1 MATYTT
7 QPSYINETNVT
18 TYGYNVTSTMNFTET
33 TYSYSLAYKVG
44 VSFVLTLIAVV
55 GTLGNICII
64 YAVCTQK
71 KLRRLKT
78 NYFVC
83 NLALADLTVT
93 SVVIPSTVA
102 NVINNN
108 VSPLPVGACMF
119 VGFIMPLSCVASMQ
133 NLMLISTQR
142 LSATE
147 VTDSN
152 RNTSEAIKTWALV
165 VFAWVWSTMLVLPLT
180 TSFPTLTNTTA
191 TNMLKYDA
199 AAGMCAWD
207 DVSSP
212 RYNFALICVAF
223 CIPLIVSGICYTVL
237 FKRVKGKSRKMTNQM
252 ETKNVTLVQRE
263 RRLLKTILIVLVVFV
278 VSWGPYCLIVL
289 LSTFGISDF
298 TTNETWKRT
307 TAWLGVSNSAFNSI
321 IYGWRNQNFRI
332 GYKMCFYQVVD
343 GLTCNKYGM
352 RRRVLR
358 RSSKRKR
365 QRMSDLAHRTVPNN
379 LSECSTTNKYVT
391 RLNNSSVRSKISLSV
406 NST

>member
-207 DVSSP
+207 DVNVP
-212 RYNFALICVAF
+212 RYPVALVVLAYF
-223 CIPLIVSGICYTVL
+223 VPVIVSSFCYYIL
-237 FKRVKGKSRKMTNQM
+237 FTRVKRKGNKMSIRSQS
-252 ETKNVTLVQRE
+252 VSAQLQRRE
-263 RRLLKTILIVLVVFV
+263 HRLLKTILIVLIVFLM
-278 VSWGPYCLIVL
+278 SWTPYCFAVIMNN
-289 LSTFGISDF
+289 FGVWNNLRDPAV
-298 TTNETWKRT
+298 KRPL
-307 TAWLGVSNSAFNSI
+307 AWLGMFNSTFNSF
-321 IYGWRNQNFRI
+321 IYGWRNASFRQ
-332 GYKMCFYQVVD
+332 GYALCGLRLLD
-343 GLTCNKYGM
+343 GITSNRYIIHF
-352 RRRVLR
+352 
-358 RSSKRKR
+358 S
-365 QRMSDLAHRTVPNN
+365 
-379 LSECSTTNKYVT
+379 
-391 RLNNSSVRSKISLSV
+391 
-406 NST
+406 